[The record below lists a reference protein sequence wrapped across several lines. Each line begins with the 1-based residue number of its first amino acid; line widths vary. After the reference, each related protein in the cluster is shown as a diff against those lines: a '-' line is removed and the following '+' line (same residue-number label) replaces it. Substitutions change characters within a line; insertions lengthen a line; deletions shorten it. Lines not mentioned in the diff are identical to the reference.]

1 MEEDSYFDNN
11 KEIIAPQIHI
21 CLYFLIKYLFMGE
34 KSMTENSI
42 KKLKDF
48 IKRINLGITLNKEA
62 TNIENMNRIFYYIKK
77 QNYLFASEILENIMI
92 KVLSFALNVERDE
105 FFGKHLYN
113 NIGTLKCDKPIFIDW
128 IDNNNIKPLLKGEG
142 KDYLKKIFDND
153 QTESEND
160 INDGK
165 NKNNN
170 EFVRGC
176 TFLQLL
182 YKINNSRFK
191 FNRKI
196 FNDKDLNKTQVS
208 SLTSTYSILSY
219 RFYNTPDIG
228 NVERDN
234 LLTPSM
240 SIFISTYI
248 YYQNKNSP
256 LMDFSKVSEDL
267 VRVPYTYELSEAG
280 INDLY
285 FDIILKPV
293 RIEPRIEDIELNK
306 NKVQHKGIF
315 ELHKAIIF
323 NKRIK
328 TISINSSSIA
338 SINLDTF
345 SENYILFKNKSIE
358 ELSISSNYLKSDA
371 DANLSKIIS
380 NLTELKTLNLSFN
393 FLTSGVASLFANLKN
408 LYRQKKS
415 KLESLILINC
425 FLDDIS
431 FYELGELLK
440 SKYCQLKCLC
450 LNENKIPSDVNFFKA
465 LKKNRS
471 LEEIYF
477 YGCKINS
484 DKTDEIERIIS
495 NSNIECLYLYSNQIH
510 DFNQYIRILY
520 RNSLIKNKNEEK
532 EEKENNLIYL
542 KPCLYNL
549 NMNNY
554 DCYNQNM
561 EKLKLMLNGI
571 EKTSLTCLDIT
582 SVLKDPIF
590 EFNKINFNYN
600 KGINDIKSY
609 LKKKQDEYMKALREI
624 LESEVDIKKIKK
636 VLGNNRF
643 NEINETIINKIIN
656 DNNSKYLSF
665 IKDKVKEEYINNSDD
680 FSNNNREEKRK
691 KLENYVNYICLKRA
705 ESILRKNEKIRNQK
719 KLIVI

>member
-1 MEEDSYFDNN
+1 M
-11 KEIIAPQIHI
+11 
-21 CLYFLIKYLFMGE
+21 
-34 KSMTENSI
+34 
-42 KKLKDF
+42 
-48 IKRINLGITLNKEA
+48 
-62 TNIENMNRIFYYIKK
+62 
-77 QNYLFASEILENIMI
+77 
-92 KVLSFALNVERDE
+92 
-105 FFGKHLYN
+105 
-113 NIGTLKCDKPIFIDW
+113 
-128 IDNNNIKPLLKGEG
+128 
-142 KDYLKKIFDND
+142 
-153 QTESEND
+153 
-160 INDGK
+160 
-165 NKNNN
+165 
-170 EFVRGC
+170 
-176 TFLQLL
+176 
-182 YKINNSRFK
+182 
-191 FNRKI
+191 
-196 FNDKDLNKTQVS
+196 
-208 SLTSTYSILSY
+208 
-219 RFYNTPDIG
+219 
-228 NVERDN
+228 
-234 LLTPSM
+234 
-240 SIFISTYI
+240 
-248 YYQNKNSP
+248 
-256 LMDFSKVSEDL
+256 
-267 VRVPYTYELSEAG
+267 
-280 INDLY
+280 
-285 FDIILKPV
+285 
-293 RIEPRIEDIELNK
+293 
-306 NKVQHKGIF
+306 
-315 ELHKAIIF
+315 
-323 NKRIK
+323 
-328 TISINSSSIA
+328 
-338 SINLDTF
+338 
-345 SENYILFKNKSIE
+345 
-358 ELSISSNYLKSDA
+358 
-371 DANLSKIIS
+371 
-380 NLTELKTLNLSFN
+380 
-393 FLTSGVASLFANLKN
+393 KN

-450 LNENKIPSDVNFFKA
+450 LNENRIPSDVNFFKA

-520 RNSLIKNKNEEK
+520 RNSLIKNKKEEK

-643 NEINETIINKIIN
+643 NEINEAFINDIIN
-656 DNNSKYLSF
+656 DNNSIYLAF
-665 IKDKVKEEYINNSDD
+665 IRDRVKEYIQNSAD
-680 FSNNNREEKRK
+680 FSINNREEKRK

>member
-1 MEEDSYFDNN
+1 MEEKSYFDNT
-11 KEIIAPQIHI
+11 KEIIDPNIHT
-21 CLYFLIKYLFMGE
+21 CLYFIVKYLFLG
-34 KSMTENSI
+34 KDSLNRDNK
-42 KKLKDF
+42 KKLENF
-48 IKRINLGITLNKEA
+48 IGRVKLDIYLNQEA
-62 TNIENMNRIFYYIKK
+62 CNIENMRKIFNYIKK
-77 QNYLFASEILENIMI
+77 QNFLLASEIFENIII
-92 KVLSFALNVERDE
+92 KVLSLAFNAESDE

-113 NIGTLKCDKPIFIDW
+113 NIASFKKEKKDLVEWFINDSL
-128 IDNNNIKPLLKGEG
+128 KPLLKNYSLIHTVDADQVQ
-142 KDYLKKIFDND
+142 KDND
-153 QTESEND
+153 SNESNGSGV
-160 INDGK
+160 IFK
-165 NKNNN
+165 NS
-170 EFVRGC
+170 
-176 TFLQLL
+176 TFLQTLHN
-182 YKINNSRFK
+182 INNSR
-191 FNRKI
+191 RII
-196 FNDKDLNKTQVS
+196 FNEKKNNNKDLSITMSSDMTTTFSHASEYMFDKTKN
-208 SLTSTYSILSY
+208 
-219 RFYNTPDIG
+219 FGKKKKEDF
-228 NVERDN
+228 
-234 LLTPSM
+234 LTPSM
-240 SIFISTYI
+240 SILISTYI

-256 LMDFSKVSEDL
+256 LMNFSKDSRNL
-267 VRVPYTYELSEAG
+267 INLPYTYELSEAG
-280 INDLY
+280 INDNLL
-285 FDIILKPV
+285 DTILKPV
-293 RIEPRIEDIELNK
+293 RIEQRIEDIGLSK
-306 NKVQHKGIF
+306 NKVQVKGIL
-315 ELHKAIIF
+315 ELHKAMIF

-328 TISINSSSIA
+328 RITINSCSLKSIDLA
-338 SINLDTF
+338 SF
-345 SENYILFKNKSIE
+345 VENFKLFKNKSIE

-371 DANLSKIIS
+371 DIYLYKLIS
-380 NLTELKTLNLSFN
+380 CLTELKTLNISFN
-393 FLTSGVASLFANLKN
+393 IVKSGVASLFSTLKN

-415 KLESLILINC
+415 KIETLILINC

-495 NSNIECLYLYSNQIH
+495 NSNLECLYLYSNQIH

-532 EEKENNLIYL
+532 EEKEEKENNLIYL

-554 DCYNQNM
+554 DCYNQNW

-571 EKTSLTCLDIT
+571 EKTSLTCLDIS
-582 SVLKDPIF
+582 SVLKDPSL
-590 EFNKINFNYN
+590 EANDVNYKYY
-600 KGINDIKSY
+600 KGIENIMSY

-643 NEINETIINKIIN
+643 NEINEAFINDIIN
-656 DNNSKYLSF
+656 DNNSIYLAF
-665 IKDKVKEEYINNSDD
+665 IRDRVKEYIQNSAD
-680 FSNNNREEKRK
+680 FSINNREEKRK